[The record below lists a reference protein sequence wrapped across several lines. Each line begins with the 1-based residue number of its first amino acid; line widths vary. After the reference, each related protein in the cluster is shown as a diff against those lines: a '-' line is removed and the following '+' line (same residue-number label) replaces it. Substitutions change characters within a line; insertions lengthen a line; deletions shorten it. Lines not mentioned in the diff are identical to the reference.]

1 MIYQQNKQTLYV
13 VVRGEGV
20 TSGGNV
26 EKTTDKSPK
35 EEAEETKQE
44 TSKNKKTS
52 NRVKMITATHA
63 IATIYGIGVAGYNY
77 AMGDIAGTTG
87 DKNFG
92 DIVKR
97 NSETSKD
104 VVDVLIATTMGAY
117 YGSRGGVVAGFVTAG
132 LSFATATASKV
143 NKYLVRDREYNI
155 ETFKMDNEINYVRS
169 RANINLTNGRLR

>member
-35 EEAEETKQE
+35 EDAEETKQE

-52 NRVKMITATHA
+52 NRVKMITLTHA
-63 IATIYGIGVAGYNY
+63 IATTY

-87 DKNFG
+87 DKNYG